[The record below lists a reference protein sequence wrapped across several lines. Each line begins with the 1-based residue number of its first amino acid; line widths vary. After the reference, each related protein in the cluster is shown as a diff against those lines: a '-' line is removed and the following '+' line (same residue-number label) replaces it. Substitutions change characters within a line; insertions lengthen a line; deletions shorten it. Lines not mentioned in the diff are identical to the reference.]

1 MFAMLS
7 ERVCTAELS
16 NFEEGASKSPRQ
28 KQSRVSHKS
37 DFWFAFL
44 WRGCQY
50 RRAVYDAPQEIAAPA
65 SIHISARGFQNDKGL
80 FALLHVARI
89 VFESQMANDAT
100 AYNIEDFHA
109 RLRDSTTSR
118 S

>member
-7 ERVCTAELS
+7 EPVCTAELS
-16 NFEEGASKSPRQ
+16 NFAEGASKSPRR
-28 KQSRVSHKS
+28 KQSRLSYKS
-37 DFWFAFL
+37 DFGFAFL

-50 RRAVYDAPQEIAAPA
+50 WRAVYDAPQEIAGPA
-65 SIHISARGFQNDKGL
+65 SIDISGRCFQNDKGL

-109 RLRDSTTSR
+109 RLRDSATR
-118 S
+118 RL

>member
-1 MFAMLS
+1 MFGMLS

-16 NFEEGASKSPRQ
+16 NVEHGASRHPRQ
-28 KQSRVSHKS
+28 KQSRLSHKS
-37 DFWFAFL
+37 DVWFAFL

-80 FALLHVARI
+80 FVARI

>member
-44 WRGCQY
+44 WRRCQY
-50 RRAVYDAPQEIAAPA
+50 RRAVYDAPQEIAAQLRFIFLRAA
-65 SIHISARGFQNDKGL
+65 SKTTRAFSHRCASL
-80 FALLHVARI
+80 
-89 VFESQMANDAT
+89 ESFVKAKWQMM
-100 AYNIEDFHA
+100 
-109 RLRDSTTSR
+109 RRPK
-118 S
+118 

>member
-28 KQSRVSHKS
+28 KQSRLSHKS

-44 WRGCQY
+44 WRRCQY
-50 RRAVYDAPQEIAAPA
+50 RRAVNDAPEEIAAPA

-80 FALLHVARI
+80 FALAHLARI
-89 VFESQMANDAT
+89 DVERQLTYDAT
-100 AYNIEDFHA
+100 AYNIEYFH
-109 RLRDSTTSR
+109 
-118 S
+118 